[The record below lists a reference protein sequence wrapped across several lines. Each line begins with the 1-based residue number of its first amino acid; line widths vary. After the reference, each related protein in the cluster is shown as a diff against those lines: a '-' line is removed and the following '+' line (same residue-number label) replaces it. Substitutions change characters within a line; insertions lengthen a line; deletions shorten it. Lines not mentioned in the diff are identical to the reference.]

1 MQRNVLAASECL
13 EISKKENDKSSS
25 KSNLH
30 YGVDDVPP
38 WYISIILGI
47 QHYLTMFGGI
57 VAYAYI
63 ITPYLCIRKDDPA
76 RGYIISTTF
85 FVSGIVTFVQ
95 STFGVRL
102 PIIQG
107 CSAAFLVP
115 TITIL
120 NLPEWKCPLHS
131 GNLSTDF
138 TEHEYEE
145 MWQSR
150 MRMVQGSIACAAIF
164 QILLGLTGITGFVLK
179 WITPLAITPVITLV
193 GISLFVEA
201 ATYMSGNWAIGFLTL
216 ILLTLFSQ
224 YLRNANISCCIYS
237 KNNGIIKVSTPIFEL
252 FPVFLTIIISWL
264 ICATL
269 TATNVFSNGNAAR
282 TDLRISAL
290 YNSPWFRFPYPGQW
304 GLPTVSTSAV
314 LGFLAGMFSAIVESI
329 GNFYACA
336 RISGA
341 PTPPIHAINRGIFVE
356 GIGSLLAGLWGIS
369 SGMTTYSENV
379 GAISITKVASRRVVQ
394 YGALFMILLGCL
406 GKFGTFFITI
416 PEPIIG
422 GIFIVMFSMVSAVG
436 LSNLQYVNLNSPRNL
451 FILGLSLFL
460 GICIP
465 KWIEANRGAINTGVP
480 ILDQIFTVLL
490 GTGSFVGA
498 VLGFFLDNTVPGSDE
513 ERGITKWNE
522 QKDGTNTSE
531 NNDDCYRMPFG
542 DKLHCSIFSFIPICP
557 SYQERN
563 IFHKCKKADAEN
575 GKKNEYVMDEIHL

>member
-1 MQRNVLAASECL
+1 MQRNVLSASKCI
-13 EISKKENDKSSS
+13 EISKKENEKSSS

-30 YGVDDVPP
+30 YGIDDVPP

-47 QHYLTMFGGI
+47 QNYLTMFGGM

-76 RGYIISTTF
+76 RGYITSTTF

-107 CSAAFLVP
+107 CSVAFLTP
-115 TITIL
+115 AITIL
-120 NLPEWKCPLHS
+120 NLPEWKCPHHS

-164 QILLGLTGITGFVLK
+164 EVLLGLTGIIGFVLR

-201 ATYMSGNWAIGFLTL
+201 ATYMSGNWAIGFLTI

-224 YLRNANISCCIYS
+224 YLRNAKISCCVYS
-237 KNNGIIKVSTPIFEL
+237 KNNGIIKVSSPIFEL
-252 FPVFLTIIISWL
+252 FPVLLTIIISWL

-269 TATNVFSNGNAAR
+269 TATNVLSNGNSAR

-314 LGFLAGMFSAIVESI
+314 LGFLAGVLSALVESI

-341 PTPPIHAINRGIFVE
+341 PAPPIHAINRGIFVE
-356 GIGSLLAGLWGIS
+356 GIGSVLAGLWGIG
-369 SGMTTYSENV
+369 SGMTSYSENV
-379 GAISITKVASRRVVQ
+379 GAIGITKVASRRVVQ
-394 YGALFMILLGCL
+394 CGALFTILLGCL
-406 GKFGTFFITI
+406 GKFGTVFITI

-422 GIFIVMFSMVSAVG
+422 GIFVVMFSVVSAVG

-490 GTGSFVGA
+490 GTGTFVGA
-498 VLGFFLDNTVPGSDE
+498 ILGFVLDNTVPGSDE

-531 NNDDCYRMPFG
+531 NNGDCYRMPFG
-542 DKLHCSIFSFIPICP
+542 DKLHCSFFSFIPICS

-575 GKKNEYVMDEIHL
+575 GKKNEYVMDEIQL